1 MRWTDNRDLV
11 FVDVAKQDEIVD
23 YEKVIEELKK
33 RPKRKIGRFDGI
45 KMHLY

>member
-23 YEKVIEELKK
+23 YEEVIEEETKAK
-33 RPKRKIGRFDGI
+33 NW
-45 KMHLY
+45 